1 MGLQLLAVDV
11 LSAPVEEQWVVAIGL
26 VVAGDVLGG
35 VSELPQLLL
44 LWRQLCILSTWQT
57 LC

>member
-26 VVAGDVLGG
+26 IVAGDVLGG

-44 LWRQLCILSTWQT
+44 LWQQLCILST
-57 LC
+57 